1 MGVTGFRKRYIA
13 FRIDAPRNVERWE
26 LIKVLQNKAME
37 LGMAGEGQARP
48 WLTVYK
54 DNRGIMRC
62 SHVDK
67 DKAIELLVSVTE
79 LGEDNIQVKL
89 ETIVTSG
96 TIKQAKAKGSIE

>member
-1 MGVTGFRKRYIA
+1 MGVRETRKRLIA
-13 FRIDAPRNVERWE
+13 FRIDAPRNIERWE

-37 LGMAGEGQARP
+37 MGMAGEGQARP

-62 SHVDK
+62 AHVDK
-67 DKAIELLVSVTE
+67 EKAIELLVSVTE
-79 LGEDNIQVKL
+79 IGEANTPVQL

-96 TIKQAKAKGSIE
+96 TIKQAKAKSSI